1 MILASLMLAGTL
13 ASGGLAVPVQN
24 NMPQACFVYGEV
36 FWSPVQI
43 TAILSSN
50 CRIHIERQERMIIM
64 KGQNRII
71 RVLIPE
77 EPGLHEFIYRWGQ
90 SAAHFDDELVQVA
103 SFIGGGLEKLFP
115 AGAAGG
121 LISAPSLPKSPLT
134 PLPPSREPF
143 RLGNPA
149 T

>member
-13 ASGGLAVPVQN
+13 ASGGLAIPVQN
-24 NMPQACFVYGEV
+24 SMPQACFVYGEV
-36 FWSPVQI
+36 FLSPVQI

-103 SFIGGGLEKLFP
+103 SFIGGGLENLTPHAAP
-115 AGAAGG
+115 AG
-121 LISAPSLPKSPLT
+121 PP
-134 PLPPSREPF
+134 PPSPRPP
-143 RLGNPA
+143 RPPHPPPPPLLPA
-149 T
+149 PP

>member
-13 ASGGLAVPVQN
+13 ASGGLAIPVQN
-24 NMPQACFVYGEV
+24 SMPQACFVYGEV

-103 SFIGGGLEKLFP
+103 SFIGGGLLKLSP
-115 AGAAGG
+115 ARAARVR
-121 LISAPSLPKSPLT
+121 LSAPSCAQSPLCPRT
-134 PLPPSREPF
+134 RPASPSALRQS
-143 RLGNPA
+143 

>member
-1 MILASLMLAGTL
+1 MVLASLMLAGTL
-13 ASGGLAVPVQN
+13 ANGGLAIPVQN
-24 NMPQACFVYGEV
+24 SMPQACFVYGEV

-43 TAILSSN
+43 TAMLSSN
-50 CRIHIERQERMIIM
+50 CKIHIERQERMIIM

-103 SFIGGGLEKLFP
+103 SFIGGGL
-115 AGAAGG
+115 
-121 LISAPSLPKSPLT
+121 
-134 PLPPSREPF
+134 
-143 RLGNPA
+143 
-149 T
+149 

>member
-13 ASGGLAVPVQN
+13 ASGGLAIPVQN
-24 NMPQACFVYGEV
+24 SMPQACFVYGEV

-103 SFIGGGLEKLFP
+103 SFIGGGRLKQYP
-115 AGAAGG
+115 TRRAGG
-121 LISAPSLPKSPLT
+121 PLPAPSLPKNPLS
-134 PLPPSREPF
+134 PLPPP
-143 RLGNPA
+143 P
-149 T
+149 